1 MSRLLLVR
9 SSLKVK
15 VCELAGTSN
24 QSEPSEKLRRAAG
37 HIHQPLALLIDVAAE
52 GRGGPAYATSSAR
65 IFVVAEED
73 IPATFVSGER
83 LKSRTFA
90 ALPG

>member
-1 MSRLLLVR
+1 MVSRFLFVR

-24 QSEPSEKLRRAAG
+24 QSEPSEKLRHAAG
-37 HIHQPLALLIDVAAE
+37 TRLSHSHQARRRRGE
-52 GRGGPAYATSSAR
+52 GATYATLSAR